1 MFAQLLI
8 SGTAQGA
15 IYALVA
21 LGMTILYRAT
31 TIMNFAHGEFFMA
44 GAFAVYVLNA
54 LLGIGALEAAL
65 LAVALLFCLGMAID
79 RGLMQRIGQGSHLSL
94 VMMTIGVSYLLK
106 GIARAFW
113 GGDVLQLNPVFPS
126 APFKVGPAFVTYQD
140 VVVISAALVLVVAF
154 FVVFRWSRLGKTL
167 QAIAETPRGAGLV
180 GINVPRFNTLMWGVT
195 AGIGALGGVVVAPVT
210 LLYPDM
216 GATILIR
223 GVAAM
228 TLGGFGSFFGS
239 IVGGLAVGYTEAF
252 TGAYVSSALID
263 ISALLV
269 IVFVLLIRP
278 QGLFGRKEDVR
289 V

>member
-1 MFAQLLI
+1 MIGQLII

-44 GAFAVYVLNA
+44 GAFAVYVCSA
-54 LLGIGALEAAL
+54 LLGIGPLEAA
-65 LAVALLFCLGMAID
+65 AVAIAFLFCLGMAID
-79 RGLMQRIGQGSHLSL
+79 RGLMRWIKQEAHLSL
-94 VMMTIGVSYLLK
+94 VMMTIGVSYLLR

-113 GGDVLQLNPVFPS
+113 GGDVLQLAPVFSP
-126 APFKVGPAFVTYQD
+126 APFKVGPAFMTYQD
-140 VVVISAALVLVVAF
+140 VLVVSVALVLVISF
-154 FVVFRWSRLGKTL
+154 FLLFRWSRLGKTL

-195 AGIGALGGVVVAPVT
+195 AGIGALSGVVVAPVT

-216 GATILIR
+216 GAAILIR

-228 TLGGFGSFFGS
+228 TLGGFGSFVGA
-239 IVGGLAVGYTEAF
+239 IVGGLAVGFTEAF

-269 IVFVLLIRP
+269 IVLVLLIRP
-278 QGLFGRKEDVR
+278 EGLFGKRDDVR